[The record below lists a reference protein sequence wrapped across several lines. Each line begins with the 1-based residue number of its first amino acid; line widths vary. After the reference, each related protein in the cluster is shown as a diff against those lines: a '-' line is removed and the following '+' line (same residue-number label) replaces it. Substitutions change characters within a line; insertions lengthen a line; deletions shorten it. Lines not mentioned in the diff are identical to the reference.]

1 MAGSTPTC
9 NATSASRPTNSAPGS
24 TFISTGSTYAPNKG
38 GTVTVEPVYRSRPA
52 ADAMRPAS
60 AEQAEQIAPG
70 LWCSPGLS
78 NAYLL
83 TTGDGRVIVNTGM
96 GFEGPVHRANFDAVD
111 SSPVR
116 YIIFTQGHV
125 DHVGGLDSVRDPDT
139 TVVAQAN
146 WTMWRDDNE
155 RLIPYRANRSAFAF
169 TNTLATGI
177 QAIQRRLGTKRL
189 PGQSIPTVDLDF
201 DDTLTLNVGGRRMDL
216 IAVPGGET
224 NDSLVLWLPEERIC
238 LCGNTFGPIF
248 GHIPNLV
255 TMRGDRYRDALT
267 AIASVERVRDLQPE
281 LLVTGHFEPISGQIR
296 INDELTRLRN
306 AIAYIHDQ
314 TVAGMNAGK
323 DVRTLMREI
332 TLPAGFVVGLG
343 YGKVAWDV
351 RAIWE
356 NYSGWFHHR
365 STTELYP
372 VGFDAVSAD
381 VVELAGA
388 DALVDR
394 AREHLGA
401 ERPLHGI
408 PLREL
413 VPADHA
419 GAREGLKEAHEKLLG
434 DTTNFWK
441 TAWLTEQISR
451 K

>member
-1 MAGSTPTC
+1 L
-9 NATSASRPTNSAPGS
+9 
-24 TFISTGSTYAPNKG
+24 
-38 GTVTVEPVYRSRPA
+38 VTTDE
-52 ADAMRPAS
+52 
-60 AEQAEQIAPG
+60 
-70 LWCSPGLS
+70 
-78 NAYLL
+78 
-83 TTGDGRVIVNTGM
+83 GRVIVNTGM

-146 WTMWRDDNE
+146 WTLWRDDNE

-169 TNTLATGI
+169 KNTLATGI
-177 QAIQRRLGTKRL
+177 RAIQRRLGTKRL
-189 PGQSIPTVDLDF
+189 PGQSVPTVDLDF
-201 DDTLTLNVGGRRMDL
+201 DDTLTLNVGGRRIDL

-224 NDSLVLWLPEERIC
+224 NDSLVLWLPDERIC

-267 AIASVERVRDLQPE
+267 AIASVERVRALQPE
-281 LLVTGHFEPISGQIR
+281 LLVTGHFAPIDGAERIR
-296 INDELTRLRN
+296 AELTRLRD
-306 AIAYIHDQ
+306 AIQYIHDQ

-332 TLPAGFVVGLG
+332 TLPPEYEVGQG

-372 VGFDAVSAD
+372 VAFDEVAAD

-388 DALVDR
+388 DALVQR
-394 AREHLGA
+394 AREHLAAG
-401 ERPLHGI
+401 RLLHAI
-408 PLREL
+408 HLAEL
-413 VPADHA
+413 VAADHP
-419 GAREGLKEAHEKLLG
+419 GARDVLKQAHENLLS
-434 DTTNFWK
+434 DSTNFWER
-441 TAWLTEQISR
+441 AWITEQIAR
-451 K
+451 YK

>member
-1 MAGSTPTC
+1 M
-9 NATSASRPTNSAPGS
+9 
-24 TFISTGSTYAPNKG
+24 
-38 GTVTVEPVYRSRPA
+38 GTDGQQFEPVYRSRPG
-52 ADAMRPAS
+52 ADALRPAV

-83 TTGDGRVIVNTGM
+83 TTGAGRVIINTGM

-146 WTMWRDDNE
+146 WIAWRDDNE
-155 RLIPYRANRSAFAF
+155 RLIPYRASRSAFAF
-169 TNTLATGI
+169 KDTLATGI
-177 QAIQRRLGTKRL
+177 QAIQRRLGTTRL
-189 PGQSIPTVDLDF
+189 AAQSVPVVDLDF
-201 DDTLTLNVGGRRMDL
+201 EDILTLEVGGRRMEL
-216 IAVPGGET
+216 ISVPGGET
-224 NDSLVLWLPEERIC
+224 TDSLVVWLPDEGIC

-281 LLVTGHFEPISGQIR
+281 LLVTGHFEPIAGQKR
-296 INDELTRLRN
+296 INSELTRLRA
-306 AIAYIHDQ
+306 AIQYIHDQ

-323 DVRTLMREI
+323 DVLTLMREI
-332 TLPAGFVVGLG
+332 ALPAEYDVGQG
-343 YGKVAWDV
+343 YGKVAWNV

-372 VGFDAVSAD
+372 VAFDAVTAD

-394 AREHLGA
+394 ARAHLHAG
-401 ERPLHGI
+401 RPLQAIH
-408 PLREL
+408 LAEL
-413 VPADHA
+413 VPSDHA
-419 GAREGLKEAHEKLLG
+419 EARAVLREAHEKLLASS
-434 DTTNFWK
+434 TNFWES
-441 TAWLTEQISR
+441 AWLRNQIARTS
-451 K
+451 

>member
-1 MAGSTPTC
+1 M
-9 NATSASRPTNSAPGS
+9 
-24 TFISTGSTYAPNKG
+24 F
-38 GTVTVEPVYRSRPA
+38 EPVYRNRPG
-52 ADAMRPAS
+52 ADAMRPAA
-60 AEQAEQIAPG
+60 AEKAEQIAPG

-83 TTGDGRVIVNTGM
+83 TTGAGRVIINTGM

-125 DHVGGLDSVRDPDT
+125 DHVGGLDSVRDPGT

-146 WTMWRDDNE
+146 WTLWRDDNE
-155 RLIPYRANRSAFAF
+155 RLMPYRASRSAFAF
-169 TNTLATGI
+169 QDTLAEGI
-177 QAIQRRLGTKRL
+177 RAIQQRLGTKHL
-189 PGQSIPTVDLDF
+189 VGQSVPVVDVDF
-201 DDTLTLNVGGRRMDL
+201 EDTLSLDVGGRRMEL
-216 IAVPGGET
+216 ISVPGGET
-224 NDSLVLWLPEERIC
+224 NDSLVAWLPEERIC
-238 LCGNTFGPIF
+238 LCGNVFGPIF

-281 LLVTGHFEPISGQIR
+281 LLVTGHFEPIAGADQI
-296 INDELTRLRN
+296 NAELTRLRD
-306 AIAYIHDQ
+306 AIQHIHDQ

-332 TLPAGFVVGLG
+332 ALPPECEVGQG

-356 NYSGWFHHR
+356 NYSGWFHHQ

-372 VGFDAVSAD
+372 IGFDAVATD

-388 DALVDR
+388 DALVRR
-394 AREHLGA
+394 ARAHLA
-401 ERPLHGI
+401 EGRPVHAIYLA
-408 PLREL
+408 EL
-413 VPADHA
+413 LPPDHR
-419 GAREGLKEAHEKLLG
+419 GAREVLRDAHENLLA
-434 DTTNFWK
+434 DSTNFWER
-441 TAWLTEQISR
+441 AWLTRQIARNS
-451 K
+451 

>member
-1 MAGSTPTC
+1 MKEST
-9 NATSASRPTNSAPGS
+9 AM
-24 TFISTGSTYAPNKG
+24 F
-38 GTVTVEPVYRSRPA
+38 EPIYRSRPG
-52 ADAMRPAS
+52 ADALAPAS
-60 AEQAEQIAPG
+60 ADQAEEIAPG

-78 NAYLL
+78 NSYLL
-83 TTGDGRVIVNTGM
+83 TTDEGRVIVNTGM

-169 TNTLATGI
+169 KNTLATGI

-189 PGQSIPTVDLDF
+189 PAQSVPTVDLDF
-201 DDTLTLNVGGRRMDL
+201 DDTLTLNVGGRRIDL

-224 NDSLVLWLPEERIC
+224 NDSLVLWLPDERIC
-238 LCGNTFGPIF
+238 LCGNTFGPVF

-267 AIASVERVRDLQPE
+267 AIASVERVRALQPE
-281 LLVTGHFEPISGQIR
+281 LLVTGHFAPIAGAER
-296 INDELTRLRN
+296 ISTELTRLRD
-306 AIAYIHDQ
+306 AIQYIHDQ

-332 TLPAGFVVGLG
+332 TVPPEYEVGQG

-372 VGFDAVSAD
+372 IAFDEVAAD

-388 DALVDR
+388 DALVQR
-394 AREHLGA
+394 AREHLAAG
-401 ERPLHGI
+401 RPLHAI
-408 PLREL
+408 HLAEL
-413 VPADHA
+413 VAADDP
-419 GAREGLKEAHEKLLG
+419 GARDVLSQAHENLLS
-434 DTTNFWK
+434 DSTNFWER
-441 TAWLTEQISR
+441 AWLTEQITR
-451 K
+451 NA

>member
-1 MAGSTPTC
+1 MSTD
-9 NATSASRPTNSAPGS
+9 AHQ
-24 TFISTGSTYAPNKG
+24 F
-38 GTVTVEPVYRSRPA
+38 EPVFRNRPG
-52 ADAMRPAS
+52 ADAMRPA
-60 AEQAEQIAPG
+60 AAAAAEQIAPG

-83 TTGDGRVIVNTGM
+83 TTSEGRVIINTGM

-146 WTMWRDDNE
+146 WTAWRDDNE
-155 RLIPYRANRSAFAF
+155 RLIPYRASRSAFAF
-169 TNTLATGI
+169 KDTLATGI

-189 PGQSIPTVDLDF
+189 AGQSVPSVDLDF
-201 DDTLTLNVGGRRMDL
+201 EDALILEIGGRRL
-216 IAVPGGET
+216 ELLSVPGGET
-224 NDSLVLWLPEERIC
+224 TDSLVVWLPEERIC
-238 LCGNTFGPIF
+238 LCGNTFGPTF

-267 AIASVERVRDLQPE
+267 AVASVERVRNLAPE
-281 LLVTGHFEPISGQIR
+281 LLVTGHFEPIEGAER
-296 INDELTRLRN
+296 INAELIRLRD
-306 AIAYIHDQ
+306 AIRYIHDQ

-323 DVRTLMREI
+323 DVHTLMREV
-332 TLPAGFVVGLG
+332 TLPAECEVGQG

-351 RAIWE
+351 RAVWE

-372 VGFDAVSAD
+372 VGFDAVTAD

-388 DALVDR
+388 DALLDR
-394 AREHLGA
+394 ARAHLHAG
-401 ERPLHGI
+401 RPLHAI
-408 PLREL
+408 YLAEL
-413 VPADHA
+413 VPADDPA
-419 GAREGLKEAHEKLLG
+419 ARGVLREAHEMLLA
-434 DTTNFWK
+434 DSTNFWES
-441 TAWLTEQISR
+441 AWLRQQIASNS
-451 K
+451 